1 MLLLTTDIRS
11 QKALQTHSNPSAE
24 ATFWFPAT
32 EVQFRIR
39 ANVYCLPAPTH
50 PWAASFPAA
59 RLGPPS
65 TPWEQHRLEAYD
77 SLPEHLRASFT
88 RPAPGEP
95 LANYD
100 DSKAWVATLPRRADA
115 RDEATRKLID
125 AALENFAL
133 VVLEPLHVDL
143 VELAVIPNRRTVW
156 KKKESEEEG
165 WEEGLVVP

>member
-1 MLLLTTDIRS
+1 
-11 QKALQTHSNPSAE
+11 
-24 ATFWFPAT
+24 
-32 EVQFRIR
+32 
-39 ANVYCLPAPTH
+39 
-50 PWAASFPAA
+50 
-59 RLGPPS
+59 
-65 TPWEQHRLEAYD
+65 
-77 SLPEHLRASFT
+77 
-88 RPAPGEP
+88 
-95 LANYD
+95 
-100 DSKAWVATLPRRADA
+100 LPRRADA